1 VQDVVTARVYERK
14 RLVFL
19 SGHSIGELNISKMDA
34 LAIADD
40 APFAHIPVDDT
51 FPRMLTRNSQF
62 SQRNS
67 TSSRSNR
74 RSFSS

>member
-1 VQDVVTARVYERK
+1 MSSRPVSTKENGWLFVSDHT
-14 RLVFL
+14 
-19 SGHSIGELNISKMDA
+19 IGELNIAKMDA
-34 LAIADD
+34 LTIADD

-51 FPRMLTRNSQF
+51 FPKMLTRNSQF